1 MISWKRKGDYQKAR
15 NFCNIAIELLL
26 LTKED
31 PKNKHGVEELNSL
44 VEELR
49 DYFLENNING
59 TTDEVLMRTIVHFCE
74 RE

>member
-49 DYFLENNING
+49 DYFLENNFNG
-59 TTDEVLMRTIVHFCE
+59 TTDEVLMRYYSTFL
-74 RE
+74 

>member
-59 TTDEVLMRTIVHFCE
+59 TTDEVLMRYYSTFL
-74 RE
+74 

>member
-49 DYFLENNING
+49 DS
-59 TTDEVLMRTIVHFCE
+59 TDEVLMRYCGAFL
-74 RE
+74 